1 MKTRLVLVAAV
12 ILVVGL
18 FGGALFQ
25 LVLDDGSRN
34 IAVDRHYLSWGQM
47 ETQANDL
54 ATAVLFDYRVFD
66 LFPLV
71 GAVLVVSA
79 SVTLLLSR
87 EGKRP

>member
-1 MKTRLVLVAAV
+1 MKVRLVLVAAL
-12 ILVVGL
+12 ILSVGL

-25 LVLDDGSRN
+25 LSLSDGSRSV
-34 IAVDRHYLSWGQM
+34 AVDRYYLSWGQM

-71 GAVLVVSA
+71 GALLASSA
-79 SVTLLLSR
+79 SVTFLFGR
-87 EGKRP
+87 GGKRP